1 MNARPPEPIPGAAN
15 ETPPMPKDPNALVE
29 IAQCLTEFEAGAL
42 AATLEAEGIPA
53 RVFGGMVAAGFG
65 WQGAQA
71 TQVLLLVRR
80 ADVQAAR
87 AVLDALEPADEAE
100 PLDEPPD
107 HPHPDAEPVD
117 TRRNL
122 PDFSQPL
129 PYGPDSHYIRASGT
143 LVTGVVWTAV
153 AFLLAVGLIAAAL
166 YLLTGL

>member
-29 IAQCLTEFEAGAL
+29 IAQCRTEFEAGAL

-80 ADVQAAR
+80 ADAQAAR
-87 AVLDALEPADEAE
+87 DVLDALEPAGE
-100 PLDEPPD
+100 DEPHPQPYA
-107 HPHPDAEPVD
+107 PHPDAEPVD

-143 LVTGVVWTAV
+143 LITSIVWTAV
-153 AFLLAVGLIAAAL
+153 ALILALSLVAAAL
-166 YLLTGL
+166 YLLTGP